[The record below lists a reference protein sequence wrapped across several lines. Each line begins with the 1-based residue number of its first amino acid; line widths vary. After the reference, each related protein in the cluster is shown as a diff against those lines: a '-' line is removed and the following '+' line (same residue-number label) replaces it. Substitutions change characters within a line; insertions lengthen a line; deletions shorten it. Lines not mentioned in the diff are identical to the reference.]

1 MIPSAPILSL
11 PLVNRDTRETASLDT
26 AFTWQNRLS
35 ILGGG
40 CSMLRLAAL
49 VVLTALAPSIAAQQF
64 PTKSIRVIVP
74 FPPGD
79 SLDTMSRLIAPKLL
93 ERLGQTLVVD
103 NRVGA
108 AGQLGL
114 ELAARAAPDGY
125 TIVGGQGGN
134 LVVQPHTYKKLPYH
148 PLKDF
153 APVAVSTRNYL
164 ALVAS
169 PSAPFKSVKD
179 LIAYGKSNP
188 GKLSF
193 ASNGEGGFPHMS
205 IEMLRV
211 MAGFNY
217 LHVPYKGSAQI
228 MTELMSGRVDATI
241 LGIGSLTPF
250 IKSGKV
256 RLIAV
261 TSPARA
267 EHWPDTPSIAEAL
280 PGYDSRGW
288 FGYLAPAGTPKRI
301 VDLLNQEI
309 NRAMMMPDV
318 KEKLEAIGLTV
329 VAESPEQFAQV
340 LKSDYEKY
348 GKLIKAIGFQPQ

>member
-1 MIPSAPILSL
+1 MPRVLSL
-11 PLVNRDTRETASLDT
+11 SSL
-26 AFTWQNRLS
+26 A
-35 ILGGG
+35 
-40 CSMLRLAAL
+40 
-49 VVLTALAPSIAAQQF
+49 VLLALAPALNAQQF
-64 PTKSIRVIVP
+64 PTKSIRIIVP

-79 SLDTMSRLIAPKLL
+79 SLDIMSRLIAPKIL
-93 ERLGQTLVVD
+93 ERLGQGLVVD

-114 ELAARAAPDGY
+114 ELGARAPADGY
-125 TIVGGQGGN
+125 TLVGGQGGN

-153 APVAVSTRNYL
+153 APVALSTRNFL

-179 LIAYGKSNP
+179 LVAYAKVNP
-188 GKLSF
+188 GKVSF

-205 IEMLRV
+205 IEMMRT
-211 MAGFNY
+211 MAGFEY

-250 IKSGKV
+250 IKSGKI

-267 EHWPDTPSIAEAL
+267 EQYPDTPSIHEAL

-288 FGYLAPAGTPKRI
+288 FGYLAPARTPKHI
-301 VDLLNQEI
+301 VDLLNREI
-309 NRAMMMPDV
+309 NRAMMLPDV

-340 LKSDYEKY
+340 LRSDYEKY
-348 GKLIKAIGFQPQ
+348 GKLIKAINFQPQ